1 MKYAEVAVNAPPARP
16 RTFTYNLP
24 PNSLQPTAH
33 SPISPGCAVWVPF
46 GSRLLQGVVFNLTDH
61 SPVETTRAIAQVID
75 SRPLLRPYQVELARW
90 IAEYYLSSYFDAS
103 SLMLPPGFERRV
115 LTFVECLPDAPEE
128 VVDALTPIQKKVFHL
143 LHENGRVDTRQLRKK
158 VPQKQL
164 ETAITQL
171 ARKGVVAKTVEL
183 ERPRVKAK
191 IVPYIRLAADIHRAV
206 GAIHELPLQIA
217 ALEKRKAF
225 KQAELL
231 KVVIAESDPIPL
243 STATKKSGASS
254 AVARSLEKKG
264 LVTIEQ
270 VRVTRDPLAHRNFI
284 ITPPPRLTPDQ
295 EAAWSKIRERLQE
308 SGVGS
313 QKSGGVRGE
322 GLGTQ
327 DSGLKTG
334 SMGVFLLH
342 GVTGSGKT
350 EIYLRALEETIVRGK
365 KAIVLVPEISLT
377 PQTIARFASRFPG
390 GVAVLH
396 SRLSP
401 GEQFDEWQRIRDGEC
416 DVVIGSRGAI
426 FAPQPDLG
434 LIVIDEEHEWTYKQ
448 HEKTPLYHARD
459 VALKLAEL
467 TGAVVI
473 LGSATPDIATYHA
486 AAQGLESRVPLP
498 SRLPT
503 PDSGLKTRW
512 AGRYHLLELPARVGE
527 APDGVYPRL
536 PRVEVVD
543 LRRELKQGNRSI
555 FSRQLARG
563 ISEALSAG
571 EQVILFLNRRG
582 TASFVQCRNC
592 GHVMRCHRCDITL
605 TYHAPE
611 NYLIC
616 HQCNYSIPP
625 PTSCP
630 QCWSRRIKFLGIG
643 TQKVE
648 EETAR
653 AFPQARL
660 LRWDRDVTRGK
671 HSHEQILERFQSHAA
686 DILIGTQ
693 MIAKGLDIPLV
704 TLVGIIN
711 ADVGLYLPDF
721 RAGERTFQLLS
732 QVAGRAGRGR
742 RGGRVIIQTYTPE
755 HYAIVA
761 AGKQDFMAF
770 YEQEIAFRHQ
780 YGNPPFNR
788 LASLIYTHTNPD
800 RCREEAERMM
810 LVLREERDSQ
820 GLASTALIG
829 PSPAHTQR
837 IRGRYRWQLIIRG
850 TDPMSIIS
858 RVPIPQGW
866 TVDVDPVGLS

>member
-16 RTFTYNLP
+16 RTFTYTLP
-24 PNSLQPTAH
+24 PHPPVST
-33 SPISPGCAVWVPF
+33 GCAVWVPF
-46 GSRLLQGVVFNLTDH
+46 GSRLLQGVVFNLTDY

-75 SRPLLRPYQVELARW
+75 SRPLLRPYQIELARW
-90 IAEYYLSSYFDAS
+90 IAEYYLCSYFDAS
-103 SLMLPPGFERRV
+103 SLMLPPGFERRI
-115 LTFVECLPDAPEE
+115 LTFVQCLPDSPKEIVE
-128 VVDALTPIQKKVFHL
+128 ALTPMQKKVFHL
-143 LHENGRVDTRQLRKK
+143 LQKNGRVDMRRLRDK

-164 ETAITQL
+164 EATINQL
-171 ARKGVVAKTVEL
+171 VRKGVVARTVEL
-183 ERPRVKAK
+183 ERPRVKARM
-191 IVPYIRLAADIHRAV
+191 VPYIRLSIDIQQAQ
-206 GAIHELPLQIA
+206 AEIT

-231 KVVIAESDPIPL
+231 KVLAAESGAVPL
-243 STATKKSGASS
+243 STATRKSGAS
-254 AVARSLEKKG
+254 AVTARSLEKKG
-264 LVTIEQ
+264 LVSIEQ
-270 VRVTRDPLAHRNFI
+270 VRVARDPLAHRSFT

-295 EAAWSKIRERLQE
+295 ETAWSKIQEKIQETSLNGSRE
-308 SGVGS
+308 
-313 QKSGGVRGE
+313 
-322 GLGTQ
+322 
-327 DSGLKTG
+327 
-334 SMGVFLLH
+334 VFLLH

-350 EIYLRALEETIVRGK
+350 EIYLRALEETIVHSK

-377 PQTIARFASRFPG
+377 PQTISRFASRFPG
-390 GVAVLH
+390 RVAVLH

-448 HEKTPLYHARD
+448 HDRSPLYHARD
-459 VALKLAEL
+459 AALKLAEL

-473 LGSATPDIATYHA
+473 LGSATPDLASYHR
-486 AAQGLESRVPLP
+486 AQTGQ
-498 SRLPT
+498 
-503 PDSGLKTRW
+503 
-512 AGRYHLLELPARVGE
+512 YHLLELPARIGE
-527 APDGVYPRL
+527 ARRVESRESRVESQGYGVGDSRL
-536 PRVEVVD
+536 QGLPQVEVVD

-555 FSRQLARG
+555 FSRSLARG
-563 ISEALSAG
+563 IGEALSAG

-582 TASFVQCRNC
+582 TASFVQCRSC
-592 GHVMRCHRCDITL
+592 GHVMRCRRCDLTL

-616 HQCNYSIPP
+616 HQCNYSILP

-630 QCWSRRIKFLGIG
+630 ECWSRRIKFLGIG

-648 EETAR
+648 NETAR

-671 HSHEQILERFQSHAA
+671 HSHEQILEKFQSHQA

-704 TLVGIIN
+704 TLVGVIN
-711 ADVGLYLPDF
+711 ADVALYLPDF

-742 RGGRVIIQTYTPE
+742 WGGRVIIQTYTPE
-755 HYAIVA
+755 HYAIA
-761 AGKQDFMAF
+761 AAAKQDFSAF
-770 YEQEIAFRHQ
+770 YEQEIAFRRQ

-788 LASLIYTHTNPD
+788 LASLIYAHTNPE
-800 RCREEAERMM
+800 RCQQEAERMM
-810 LVLREERDSQ
+810 LLLREERDSQ
-820 GLASTALIG
+820 GLAGTTLIG
-829 PSPAHTQR
+829 PSPAHAQR

-850 TDPMSIIS
+850 PDPMSIIS
-858 RVPIPQGW
+858 KVPIPQGW
-866 TVDVDPVGLS
+866 SVDIDPVGLA

>member
-1 MKYAEVAVNAPPARP
+1 MPRSRSTLHRRGRELLLTPYPPH
-16 RTFTYNLP
+16 P
-24 PNSLQPTAH
+24 PVST
-33 SPISPGCAVWVPF
+33 GCAVWVPF

-75 SRPLLRPYQVELARW
+75 SRPLLRPYQIELARW
-90 IAEYYLSSYFDAS
+90 IAEYYLCSYFDAS
-103 SLMLPPGFERRV
+103 SLMLPPGFERRI
-115 LTFVECLPDAPEE
+115 LTFVQCLPDAPEE
-128 VVDALTPIQKKVFHL
+128 IVEALTPMQEKVFHL
-143 LHENGRVDTRQLRKK
+143 LHEKGRVDMRRLREK

-164 ETAITQL
+164 EAAINQL
-171 ARKGVVAKTVEL
+171 IRKGVVSKTVEL

-191 IVPYIRLAADIHRAV
+191 MVPYIRLSLDIHQTQA
-206 GAIHELPLQIA
+206 EIA
-217 ALEKRKAF
+217 ALGKRKVS

-231 KVVIAESDPIPL
+231 KVLMAESDAIPL
-243 STATKKSGASS
+243 STATRKSGASS
-254 AVARSLEKKG
+254 TAARSLEKKG
-264 LVTIEQ
+264 LVAIEQ
-270 VRVTRDPLAHRNFI
+270 VRVVRDPLAHRNFTV
-284 ITPPPRLTPDQ
+284 TPPPKLTPDQ
-295 EAAWSKIRERLQE
+295 ETAWSKIQERL
-308 SGVGS
+308 
-313 QKSGGVRGE
+313 R
-322 GLGTQ
+322 TT
-327 DSGLKTG
+327 DNRF
-334 SMGVFLLH
+334 GVFLLH

-350 EIYLRALEETIVRGK
+350 EIYLRALEETIARGK

-377 PQTIARFASRFPG
+377 PQTISRFASRFPG
-390 GVAVLH
+390 RVAVLH

-416 DVVIGSRGAI
+416 DVVIGSRGAV

-448 HEKTPLYHARD
+448 HDKSPLYHARD
-459 VALKLAEL
+459 AALKLAEL

-473 LGSATPDIATYHA
+473 LGSATPDLASCHRA
-486 AAQGLESRVPLP
+486 
-498 SRLPT
+498 
-503 PDSGLKTRW
+503 KT
-512 AGRYHLLELPARVGE
+512 GRYHLLELPARVGE
-527 APDGVYPRL
+527 GPDGAYPRL
-536 PRVEVVD
+536 PQVEVVD

-555 FSRQLARG
+555 FSRLLARG
-563 ISEALSAG
+563 IGEALSAG

-592 GHVMRCHRCDITL
+592 GHVMRCRRCDLTL

-611 NYLIC
+611 NYLTC
-616 HQCNYSIPP
+616 HQCNYSILP

-630 QCWSRRIKFLGIG
+630 ECWSRRIKFLGIG

-671 HSHEQILERFQSHAA
+671 HSHEQILQRFQSHDA

-704 TLVGIIN
+704 TLVGVIN

-761 AGKQDFMAF
+761 AGKQDFSAF
-770 YEQEIAFRHQ
+770 YEQEIAFRHEH
-780 YGNPPFNR
+780 GNPPFNR
-788 LASLIYTHTNPD
+788 LVSLIYAHTNPE
-800 RCREEAERMM
+800 RCQQEAERMM
-810 LVLREERDSQ
+810 LLLRQERDSQ
-820 GLASTALIG
+820 GLAGTTLIG
-829 PSPAHTQR
+829 PSPAHTQQ
-837 IRGRYRWQLIIRG
+837 IRGRYRWQVIIRG
-850 TDPMSIIS
+850 SDPMSIIS
-858 RVPIPQGW
+858 KVPIPQGW
-866 TVDVDPVGLS
+866 TVDIDPVGLA